1 MGGKLLSRVRQPV
14 AKKEEKMKDMELKKY
29 ALADLLLA
37 AVKSE
42 IESQAIYSRV
52 ALRVKNAFLKERL
65 EFLSLEEKKHQR
77 ALEDIFRQRFP
88 NQVLA
93 VPEKPVMPLPEI
105 RFRGEQ
111 VPLSEIFSQ
120 AMNAEQAAHDFY
132 LQLADLFGDDSEKKN
147 LLLYFSMMEMGHY
160 KLLELEKSNLE
171 RLEEYGEEQEM
182 IHVGP

>member
-1 MGGKLLSRVRQPV
+1 
-14 AKKEEKMKDMELKKY
+14 MKDLKLKKY

-42 IESQAIYSRV
+42 IDSQAVYAQV
-52 ALRVKNAFLKERL
+52 ARQVKNAFLKERM
-65 EFLSLEEKKHQR
+65 EFLALEEGKHR
-77 ALEDIFRQRFP
+77 KALEGFFGQRFP
-88 NQVLA
+88 GQALT
-93 VPEKPVMPLPEI
+93 VPVKPVVPLPEI
-105 RFRGEQ
+105 RFRDER
-111 VPLSEIFSQ
+111 VPLSEIFAQ

-132 LQLADLFGDDSEKKN
+132 LQLADLFADDHEKKN

-160 KLLELEKSNLE
+160 KLLDLEKDSLE

>member
-1 MGGKLLSRVRQPV
+1 
-14 AKKEEKMKDMELKKY
+14 MKDMELKKY

-42 IESQAIYSRV
+42 IESQTIYSRV

-65 EFLSLEEKKHQR
+65 QFLSLEEKKHQQ
-77 ALEDIFRQRFP
+77 ALEGIFHQRFP
-88 NQVLA
+88 DQALA
-93 VPEKPVMPLPEI
+93 IPEKPVVPLPEI
-105 RFRGEQ
+105 RFQDEM
-111 VPLSEIFSQ
+111 VPLSEIFAQ

-132 LQLADLFGDDSEKKN
+132 LQLADLFDDDPEKKN

-160 KLLELEKSNLE
+160 KLLELEKSSLE
-171 RLEEYGEEQEM
+171 RLEEYGEEQEL